1 MLRIEDGRVSLAM
14 ERAPLATGAVLD
26 ELAVELPY
34 VEFPFDFREG
44 IERFRHHRGLA
55 QSASVSMEA
64 RLLLDWIHRL
74 SDGTVSGRIQSLSM
88 YRDFDSKGGLNG
100 ANSTIGIVLGYTTPE
115 FAGFDAGLAY
125 NYAGEIHQKER
136 TRKEERKV

>member
-1 MLRIEDGRVSLAM
+1 MRREIATRNPDALSLSTTVVGESPAWMLRIEDGRVALAM

-26 ELAVELPY
+26 ELAIELPY

-74 SDGTVSGRIQSLSM
+74 SDGTVAGRTLDDALVLTGRTESG
-88 YRDFDSKGGLNG
+88 
-100 ANSTIGIVLGYTTPE
+100 
-115 FAGFDAGLAY
+115 
-125 NYAGEIHQKER
+125 
-136 TRKEERKV
+136 